1 MFDVVFAGG
10 ELSASVKTPHT
21 IGGESEGQ
29 L

>member
-1 MFDVVFAGG
+1 VFAGG
-10 ELSASVKTPHT
+10 ALSASVKTPHT